1 MLGRLGAAVRLPAR
15 RLARRLSTLDNAAA
29 MDAHVEELR
38 RRTAVAM
45 QGGGVKAVELHRS
58 RGKLLV
64 RERIAALLDPG
75 SPFLECSTLAG
86 GDGLY
91 EEANVPCGSIVTGV
105 GTVNGRQCMIV
116 ANDPTVKGGTYFPI
130 TVKKHLRAQ
139 QIALENRLPCLYLVE
154 SGGAYLPRQADI
166 FPDVDH
172 FGRIFYNQAHM
183 SAQGIAQL
191 AVVFGSCTAGGAY
204 MPAMSDEVAIVQ
216 RKGTIFLGG
225 PPLVQAATGEVVTAE
240 ELGGADVHCR
250 TSGVADHLAVD
261 EPHAL
266 RIARDMVAALGPA
279 PAPSFVPSRAPV
291 EPLYPSGEL
300 HGLVPVDPKQPMD
313 MRKLI
318 ERLVD
323 GSEMHEFKAEYGKTL
338 ITGFAHING
347 YQVGIVAND
356 GILFSESS
364 LKGAHFVQL
373 CTKRK
378 VPLLF
383 LQNITG
389 FMVGKNVEHEGI
401 AKHGAKLVN
410 AVATAAVPKF
420 TVVVGG
426 SFGAGNYGM
435 CGRAYS
441 PRFLWMWPNAKIA
454 VMGGEQAA
462 GVLTTVKVAGAKK
475 AGTYDKEA
483 ADSYFEQIRT
493 KYDGE
498 SQAYFATSRLWDD
511 GIIEP
516 TQTREVLTLALAT
529 TANAPVPPTNTGV
542 FRM

>member
-1 MLGRLGAAVRLPAR
+1 
-15 RLARRLSTLDNAAA
+15 
-29 MDAHVEELR
+29 
-38 RRTAVAM
+38 
-45 QGGGVKAVELHRS
+45 
-58 RGKLLV
+58 
-64 RERIAALLDPG
+64 
-75 SPFLECSTLAG
+75 
-86 GDGLY
+86 
-91 EEANVPCGSIVTGV
+91 
-105 GTVNGRQCMIV
+105 
-116 ANDPTVKGGTYFPI
+116 
-130 TVKKHLRAQ
+130 
-139 QIALENRLPCLYLVE
+139 
-154 SGGAYLPRQADI
+154 
-166 FPDVDH
+166 
-172 FGRIFYNQAHM
+172 
-183 SAQGIAQL
+183 
-191 AVVFGSCTAGGAY
+191 
-204 MPAMSDEVAIVQ
+204 
-216 RKGTIFLGG
+216 
-225 PPLVQAATGEVVTAE
+225 
-240 ELGGADVHCR
+240 LGGADVHCR

-279 PAPSFVPSRAPV
+279 PASFVPSRAPV

-462 GVLTTVKVAGAKK
+462 GVLTTVRVAGAKK

>member
-1 MLGRLGAAVRLPAR
+1 
-15 RLARRLSTLDNAAA
+15 
-29 MDAHVEELR
+29 
-38 RRTAVAM
+38 
-45 QGGGVKAVELHRS
+45 
-58 RGKLLV
+58 
-64 RERIAALLDPG
+64 
-75 SPFLECSTLAG
+75 
-86 GDGLY
+86 
-91 EEANVPCGSIVTGV
+91 
-105 GTVNGRQCMIV
+105 
-116 ANDPTVKGGTYFPI
+116 
-130 TVKKHLRAQ
+130 
-139 QIALENRLPCLYLVE
+139 
-154 SGGAYLPRQADI
+154 
-166 FPDVDH
+166 
-172 FGRIFYNQAHM
+172 
-183 SAQGIAQL
+183 
-191 AVVFGSCTAGGAY
+191 
-204 MPAMSDEVAIVQ
+204 
-216 RKGTIFLGG
+216 
-225 PPLVQAATGEVVTAE
+225 
-240 ELGGADVHCR
+240 
-250 TSGVADHLAVD
+250 
-261 EPHAL
+261 
-266 RIARDMVAALGPA
+266 
-279 PAPSFVPSRAPV
+279 VPSRPAV
-291 EPLYPSGEL
+291 EPLHPPDEL

-318 ERLVD
+318 ERIVD
-323 GSEMHEFKAEYGKTL
+323 GSAMHEFKAEYGKTL

-373 CTKRK
+373 CTQRK

-389 FMVGKNVEHEGI
+389 FMVGKQVEHEGI

-441 PRFLWMWPNAKIA
+441 PRFMWMWPNAKIA

-475 AGTYDKEA
+475 AGTYDQAEA
-483 ADSYFEQIRT
+483 DAYFEQIRN
-493 KYDGE
+493 KYEGE
-498 SQAYFATSRLWDD
+498 SQAYFATARLWDD

-516 TQTREVLTLALAT
+516 TQTRQVLTLALAT
-529 TANAPVPPTNTGV
+529 AANAPVPPTNTGV